1 MLKECL
7 EIFENELHEKGENL
21 ILDSYI
27 PADGTYIVVSKIN
40 NKFQIKDE
48 AINIKYNKK
57 TDELEGRMN
66 TLYEDICFYDYNS
79 KLVDMNKPIDK
90 KKIIQSNNYLSFFIK
105 KDSLTNGKLTVE
117 RIDQYYDTLANPYL
131 KYTDSKTKEIYK
143 EIEEELGEID
153 KDNIKEIRNWIKENI
168 FNLNIEIK
176 GKDYLKIFFEF
187 PRDLYEKEGRRYLI
201 PNIFNSNDFNIKI
214 NNEIVGLPNN
224 NMGLNSKNLILRI
237 KVGKILF
244 LIYLIVKK

>member
-105 KDSLTNGKLTVE
+105 KGFPS
-117 RIDQYYDTLANPYL
+117 QALAN
-131 KYTDSKTKEIYK
+131 
-143 EIEEELGEID
+143 
-153 KDNIKEIRNWIKENI
+153 
-168 FNLNIEIK
+168 
-176 GKDYLKIFFEF
+176 FF
-187 PRDLYEKEGRRYLI
+187 LRRIVDIQFVRTIMMISPTNPIGNHPSLSI
-201 PNIFNSNDFNIKI
+201 PTFAPSYCQFRFTR
-214 NNEIVGLPNN
+214 
-224 NMGLNSKNLILRI
+224 S
-237 KVGKILF
+237 F
-244 LIYLIVKK
+244 TS